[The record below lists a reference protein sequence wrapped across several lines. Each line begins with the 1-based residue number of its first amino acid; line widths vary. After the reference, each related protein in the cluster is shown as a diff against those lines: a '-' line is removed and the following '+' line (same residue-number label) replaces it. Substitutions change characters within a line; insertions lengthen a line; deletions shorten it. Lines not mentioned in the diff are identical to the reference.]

1 MKYTTS
7 VIIETFISECN
18 SGNITVESFAK
29 ELTEYILENDV
40 LISIPEE
47 TILRL
52 FVGIDYLAIHIAY
65 LSVETLKKLYPNKI
79 TKHETDYWELIQDM
93 WQGYIEK
100 LILLFELA
108 YLYKIIP
115 QNAFPVKRY
124 VKEYYSWDDEYI
136 PEAVEIMEKEAL
148 SHWLDI
154 LVFEDEES
162 YRKALYKARG
172 TSEPIHLNVE
182 NLRKEKDFLRV
193 YYNWE
198 HQKYILS
205 EKHPECTIS
214 GKTPEELKLKYKDWK
229 ENGMT
234 YNFSTGELKIGK

>member
-1 MKYTTS
+1 MKYATPA
-7 VIIETFISECN
+7 IIETFISECDN
-18 SGNITVESFAK
+18 GNITIKSFAE
-29 ELTEYILENDV
+29 ELIEYITENEILV
-40 LISIPEE
+40 SIPEE

-65 LSVETLKKLYPNKI
+65 LGVETLKKLYPNKI
-79 TKHETDYWELIQDM
+79 AKHETDYWELIQDM

-108 YLYKIIP
+108 YLYKIVP

-124 VKEYYSWDDEYI
+124 VKEYFSWEEDYS

-148 SHWLDI
+148 SYWLDV

-162 YRKALYKARG
+162 YHKALDKARIA
-172 TSEPIHLNVE
+172 SESIYS
-182 NLRKEKDFLRV
+182 NLQNLQKEKEFCQV

-198 HQKYILS
+198 HQLYVLS
-205 EKHPECTIS
+205 KNYPECTIFAE
-214 GKTPEELKLKYKDWK
+214 TPDELKRKCKEWK
-229 ENGMT
+229 ENAMT
-234 YNFSTGELKIGK
+234 YNFSTGELKSGK